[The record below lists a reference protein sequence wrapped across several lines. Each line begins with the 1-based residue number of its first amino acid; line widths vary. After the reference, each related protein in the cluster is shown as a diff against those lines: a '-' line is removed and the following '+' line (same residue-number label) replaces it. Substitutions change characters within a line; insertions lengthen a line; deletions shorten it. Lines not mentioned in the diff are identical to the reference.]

1 MELARRGMAVTI
13 GKHLSAF
20 SQLHQ
25 YAQICKILM
34 VVLNA

>member
-1 MELARRGMAVTI
+1 MELARQGMAVTI
-13 GKHLSAF
+13 GKHHLAF

-25 YAQICKILM
+25 YALICKILM